1 VRIWGN
7 YLDLTATG
15 VASTV
20 THYGPLYVFR
30 NVYNRSRKMSERSP
44 DADDRGPF
52 AKAGASQ
59 EWGGG
64 RRYFFH
70 NTLLQPG
77 NSLGAGAGISGN
89 SGQPLTNTV
98 SRNNIW
104 QIWKAHWESINEAG
118 GSGNDFDYDLY
129 NGKLNAPRSAEK
141 HGIAGT
147 PIYERDFMQSARS
160 AGIDRGVRLPNFND
174 GYVGAAPDIGA
185 QETGAPI
192 LQFGLKAYE
201 SRDAAT
207 LRTARKQ

>member
-1 VRIWGN
+1 M
-7 YLDLTATG
+7 
-15 VASTV
+15 ASTV
-20 THYGPLYVFR
+20 THHGPLYVFR
-30 NVYNRSRKMSERSP
+30 NVYNRSRKLSERAP

-52 AKAGASQ
+52 AKAGATR

-77 NSLGAGAGISGN
+77 NSQGAGNGISGN

-98 SRNNIW
+98 SRNNLW
-104 QIWKAHWESINEAG
+104 QVWKSHWESINEAG

-129 NGKLNAPRSAEK
+129 NGKLNAYRAAEK
-141 HGIAGT
+141 HGIEGT
-147 PIYERDFMQSARS
+147 PSYQSGFQLAPRS
-160 AGIDRGVRLPNFND
+160 LGIDKGARLPNFND

-185 QETGAPI
+185 QETGAPTM
-192 LQFGLKAYE
+192 QFGLKAGG

-207 LRTARKQ
+207 LRTATKQ